1 MREREKVG
9 ERERDRESER
19 ERERERERKREGQ
32 CVYGCGAPARITKC
46 QGWSRTASEFFID
59 NLMVRIQLIIVMI
72 LVDRPCAMG
81 V

>member
-1 MREREKVG
+1 MG
-9 ERERDRESER
+9 ERERDRERVCER
-19 ERERERERKREGQ
+19 ERKRKREGQ
-32 CVYGCGAPARITKC
+32 CVYGCGEPARITKC
-46 QGWSRTASEFFID
+46 QGWSRTESEFFID